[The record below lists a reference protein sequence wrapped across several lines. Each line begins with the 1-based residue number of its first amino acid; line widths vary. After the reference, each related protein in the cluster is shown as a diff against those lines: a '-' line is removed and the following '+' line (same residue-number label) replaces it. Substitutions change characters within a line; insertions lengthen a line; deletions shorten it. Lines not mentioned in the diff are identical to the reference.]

1 MRAERF
7 PLGLLSGSAAQ
18 RAAPARVRF
27 TLWDFNLIGKDVVL
41 KSLKIYDGEHS
52 MAEPIPVAAAPAMIA
67 KLTGPWASGLV
78 RSVPTVFGRLEASV
92 PTVAEAAARLC
103 CGIFAVGRSTVSSL
117 RRYRLCG
124 RLTELLVSL
133 STSTARV
140 RNGSR
145 TPTRNRHSMG

>member
-67 KLTGPWASGLV
+67 KLTGPWASGASTV

-92 PTVAEAAARLC
+92 PTSSGPPKQQRGSIAALS
-103 CGIFAVGRSTVSSL
+103 RSQ
-117 RRYRLCG
+117 YRI
-124 RLTELLVSL
+124 V
-133 STSTARV
+133 
-140 RNGSR
+140 
-145 TPTRNRHSMG
+145 TPTVPTDCAAH

>member
-1 MRAERF
+1 MQAERF

-67 KLTGPWASGLV
+67 KLTGGL
-78 RSVPTVFGRLEASV
+78 RCLLRC
-92 PTVAEAAARLC
+92 R
-103 CGIFAVGRSTVSSL
+103 AVV
-117 RRYRLCG
+117 
-124 RLTELLVSL
+124 
-133 STSTARV
+133 
-140 RNGSR
+140 
-145 TPTRNRHSMG
+145 